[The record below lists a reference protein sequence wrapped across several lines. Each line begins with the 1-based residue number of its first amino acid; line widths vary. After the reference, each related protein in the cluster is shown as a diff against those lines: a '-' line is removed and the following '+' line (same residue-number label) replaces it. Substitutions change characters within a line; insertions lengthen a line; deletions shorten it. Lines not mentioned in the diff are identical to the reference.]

1 MALSDVQSALYQDL
15 QTVLVAGGYN
25 YAYKTIYR
33 VEKNIDKIDKLN
45 CPAISMFLIAITP
58 KEFDEATNG
67 FDLLYGISIFASIDE
82 DVDKTGDMEIY
93 LGKMYE
99 DLVKLFVKHD
109 SNLFKRDEVE
119 KLELGELFPF
129 AKGNL
134 GWGFTTLK
142 IIYK

>member
-1 MALSDVQSALYQDL
+1 LALSDVQSALYQDL

-33 VEKNIDKIDKLN
+33 VEKTIDKIDKIS

-58 KEFDEATNG
+58 KEFDEASFG
-67 FDLLYGISIFASIDE
+67 FDALYGISIFASIDE
-82 DVDKTGDMEIY
+82 DVDKTGDLEIY

-99 DLVKLFVKHD
+99 DLVKLFNSQT
-109 SNLFKRDEVE
+109 SNLFKRDEVQFI
-119 KLELGELFPF
+119 ELGEMFPF
-129 AKGNL
+129 TKGNL